1 MCLKLYLG
9 IISSFLAHQNR
20 FLQMNIFMMD
30 MPCWFQEMGV
40 IQGELASIKV
50 NSIYIKE
57 RMLVF

>member
-1 MCLKLYLG
+1 MCLKLCLE

-30 MPCWFQEMGV
+30 MLCWFQEMEV
-40 IQGELASIKV
+40 IQDELVSIKV

-57 RMLVF
+57 HMLAC

>member
-1 MCLKLYLG
+1 MCLKLCLE
-9 IISSFLAHQNR
+9 IISSFLAHHNR